1 MKISFIGVLCF
12 LSINCYS
19 QSTSIDWLVPPQG
32 FGIPYLNSTG
42 NSAII
47 NDVTNIGVIN
57 PASISNFDNLSFGIS
72 FQINPEINK
81 GWLNDSPIKR
91 NNQFIPQSAGGIFKL
106 NNISLGLG
114 FCQQYNT
121 ETEFN
126 WGISGNGEPDIT
138 KFKGNVFTYSAV
150 AAYTFNELF
159 KKNSKLELGLNIT
172 YNKVDFSQK
181 NQSSLI
187 NLTDDVINFRFGIL
201 YTIKNVDEL
210 ETSVGLS
217 YHTNTKFESDYNTQS
232 GMVVIIR
239 KTNSLRSINDLNAEN
254 IISGNNPD
262 KINLD
267 FAVDLSTSFK
277 LLASG
282 TGVFW
287 EKDENKLNDQFE
299 FSLGSIY
306 KLNDLFS
313 PAFTIY
319 YTGRNYELGLF
330 DLNEKFDAL
339 YLIAG
344 LKLNFGMFN
353 SDLVIADSHL
363 ISGDYRKQTI
373 IKLSLGIKL

>member
-1 MKISFIGVLCF
+1 MKTIFIGALC
-12 LSINCYS
+12 LISINIFS
-19 QSTSIDWLVPPQG
+19 QSTSIDWLIPPQG

-47 NDVTNIGVIN
+47 NHITNIGVIN
-57 PASISNFDNLSFGIS
+57 PASISNFDNLSIGIS

-91 NNQFIPQSAGGIFKL
+91 DNQFIPQSVGGIFKL

-126 WGISGNGEPDIT
+126 WGISGNGDPDIT
-138 KFKGNVFTYSAV
+138 EFKGNVFSYSAV

-159 KKNSKLELGLNIT
+159 KKNSKLDLGLNIT

-187 NLTDDVINFRFGIL
+187 NLTDDAINFRFGII

-217 YHTNTKFESDYNTQS
+217 YQKNTKFESDYNTQS

-239 KTNSLRSINDLNAEN
+239 KTNSLNSINDINAEN
-254 IISGNNPD
+254 IISGNIPD

-267 FAVDLSTSFK
+267 LAVDLSTSFK

-282 TGVFW
+282 TGIFW
-287 EKDENKLNDQFE
+287 EKNKNKLNDQFE
-299 FSLGSIY
+299 FSLGSVY
-306 KLNDLFS
+306 KINDMFS
-313 PAFTIY
+313 PAFSIY
-319 YTGRNYELGLF
+319 YTGRNYELVFF

-339 YLIAG
+339 FLIAG
-344 LKLNFGMFN
+344 LKFDYNIF
-353 SDLVIADSHL
+353 SADLTIADSHL
-363 ISGDYRKQTI
+363 FSGDYRKQTI
-373 IKLSLGIKL
+373 GKLAIGVHL

>member
-1 MKISFIGVLCF
+1 M
-12 LSINCYS
+12 
-19 QSTSIDWLVPPQG
+19 
-32 FGIPYLNSTG
+32 
-42 NSAII
+42 
-47 NDVTNIGVIN
+47 
-57 PASISNFDNLSFGIS
+57 
-72 FQINPEINK
+72 
-81 GWLNDSPIKR
+81 
-91 NNQFIPQSAGGIFKL
+91 
-106 NNISLGLG
+106 
-114 FCQQYNT
+114 
-121 ETEFN
+121 
-126 WGISGNGEPDIT
+126 
-138 KFKGNVFTYSAV
+138 
-150 AAYTFNELF
+150 
-159 KKNSKLELGLNIT
+159 
-172 YNKVDFSQK
+172 
-181 NQSSLI
+181 
-187 NLTDDVINFRFGIL
+187 
-201 YTIKNVDEL
+201 
-210 ETSVGLS
+210 GLS